1 MVNEEKAK
9 RESASCKPHS
19 NQMTI
24 TLNNLLYLNQ
34 AQVTY
39 GLNSPQYQE
48 LVREQKEAI
57 AVLEK
62 ASEAEQKEYLA
73 LIQQL
78 QTLLAKTPNLSAPEQ
93 QRIITFSQEADEF
106 TEQLKIQ
113 QQQKTNLVLWVCG
126 GLVDMT
132 NREDSSKN
140 FDEPMEIE
148 KEVENTKRIDN
159 WKAKIGTTTYC
170 EEIFDRHSVDSGHTT
185 LIRELAGKVR
195 ELTEENQDLQTQLEE
210 SKKLLDNLN
219 KSREDTE
226 KEIKD
231 KKKELQKL
239 KEECLEKRG
248 NYSIK
253 KLQEQLE
260 RLLEAQME
268 SSSYANKHKEEI
280 KKKLIKKTSL
290 IIEEI
295 DDLCQA
301 QEELIQLEMKRGAVE
316 LGINKIEERITIIN
330 NRITITNSNINSAD
344 GHVLIGTSMGNNVN
358 MSYENYSDPI
368 QRELREKIESLE
380 DEIKRLNELLKEQEK
395 ENSQST
401 KRTEKLI
408 NLIKQQKEKIVQA
421 YLHFAP
427 EKELLRE
434 LIIENEL
441 TNKLDEKQMEE
452 IELILSDCDELVRT
466 ELEVAEQLQSK
477 IDIEY
482 DQKTFTI
489 GNINVQ
495 QGHAM
500 IGNTFGDNTNLSYNR
515 SLIELPEIKAITLP
529 ITEEEQNHLITRAKR
544 QLSIPSQ
551 TDRENNKE
559 IKIDNN

>member
-1 MVNEEKAK
+1 
-9 RESASCKPHS
+9 
-19 NQMTI
+19 
-24 TLNNLLYLNQ
+24 
-34 AQVTY
+34 
-39 GLNSPQYQE
+39 
-48 LVREQKEAI
+48 
-57 AVLEK
+57 
-62 ASEAEQKEYLA
+62 
-73 LIQQL
+73 
-78 QTLLAKTPNLSAPEQ
+78 
-93 QRIITFSQEADEF
+93 
-106 TEQLKIQ
+106 
-113 QQQKTNLVLWVCG
+113 
-126 GLVDMT
+126 
-132 NREDSSKN
+132 
-140 FDEPMEIE
+140 MEIE

-434 LIIENEL
+434 LIN
-441 TNKLDEKQMEE
+441 EKQMEE

-489 GNINVQ
+489 
-495 QGHAM
+495 
-500 IGNTFGDNTNLSYNR
+500 
-515 SLIELPEIKAITLP
+515 EIKAITLP